1 MTLFTETQGR
11 YLSFIHAYTEA
22 FGQAPSMSEIGDTL
36 KVSVPSVN
44 NMLKSLEQKGL
55 IERQPK
61 TARSIEVLVDPE
73 LLPKWKK
80 KLSSGFSFWAQNNA
94 SKEDLDRIMDQIIS
108 QRKERR
114 ELSKHTTQTQEA
126 STKGAEVLV
135 YRLNIQLDE
144 FKPKIWRL
152 IETLDLNLFE
162 LAAVIEAAM
171 GWQSYHLHQFT
182 IKGKQYADLE
192 MMGETEDYHNE
203 ADYRLSDLV
212 PTKRPTLKM
221 KFLYDFGDGWSHTV
235 SLEQVE
241 TSTAPASEFPRC
253 LDGKHSCPPE
263 DVGGV
268 WGFADFLAA
277 ISDPEHEEHYEMSEW
292 AGKYNFEKFDPL
304 RTTRAM
310 KNNLVRVVRESRKN
324 RSRTGR

>member
-1 MTLFTETQGR
+1 
-11 YLSFIHAYTEA
+11 
-22 FGQAPSMSEIGDTL
+22 
-36 KVSVPSVN
+36 
-44 NMLKSLEQKGL
+44 
-55 IERQPK
+55 
-61 TARSIEVLVDPE
+61 
-73 LLPKWKK
+73 
-80 KLSSGFSFWAQNNA
+80 
-94 SKEDLDRIMDQIIS
+94 
-108 QRKERR
+108 
-114 ELSKHTTQTQEA
+114 
-126 STKGAEVLV
+126 
-135 YRLNIQLDE
+135 
-144 FKPKIWRL
+144 
-152 IETLDLNLFE
+152 
-162 LAAVIEAAM
+162 M

-192 MMGETEDYHNE
+192 MMDEAEDCHNE

-253 LDGKHSCPPE
+253 MDGKYNCPPE

-277 ISDPEHEEHYEMSEW
+277 ISDPEHEEHYEMLEW

-310 KNNLVRVVRESRKN
+310 KNNLVRVVRESREN
-324 RSRTGR
+324 RPRTGS